1 MKLPVDAAYREER
14 ARFALKLHCEDC
26 ALWDDTRDECA
37 HGYPTVEHRAPERRA
52 REAGEPEQAPVV
64 FCKDFE
70 LA

>member
-1 MKLPVDAAYREER
+1 MKLPVDRGYREER

-26 ALWDDTRDECA
+26 ALWDDARDACA
-37 HGYPTVEHRAPERRA
+37 HGYPTVEHRTPRDAA
-52 REAGEPEQAPVV
+52 SDVGVV